1 MIISKVL
8 NFNDDLKEILNELAL
23 DSNYWASVENFIL
36 ENECEDFDGL
46 TPKQQNWI
54 EKIKEDL
61 DKEWDKR
68 KLKHT

>member
-1 MIISKVL
+1 MIVSKVL

-23 DSNYWASVENFIL
+23 DNNYWASVEDFIL
-36 ENECEDFDGL
+36 DNECENFDEL